1 MDAAFESGQGDD
13 ETERDDGSLADLVL
27 GAQRDDAAAWR
38 ELIERFTPLVVAIT
52 RGYRLSLEDAQD
64 VGQMVWL
71 KLFENIAKLR
81 EPRALPGWIRTTT
94 KREAL
99 RQLKAVG
106 RTQAMD
112 PSMLASLERAASEP
126 AVDTELLRVERE
138 RAVNDGLNEIEP
150 QHRTL
155 LILLC
160 ADERSSYQAIG
171 KTLGMPT
178 GSIGPTRARGLQ
190 KLRRTRSMTA
200 FLRAEGDSGL
210 LAAG

>member
-1 MDAAFESGQGDD
+1 MDAAFESGHGDD

-27 GAQRDDAAAWR
+27 GAQRDDAAAWQ

-52 RGYRLSLEDAQD
+52 RGYRLSVEDAQD
-64 VGQMVWL
+64 VRQMVWF

-81 EPRALPGWIRTTT
+81 EPQALPGWIRTTT

-99 RQLKAVG
+99 RQLKAGG

-155 LILLC
+155 LILLH
-160 ADERSSYQAIG
+160 ADQRPSYQAIG

-190 KLRRTRSMTA
+190 KLRRTKSMTA

>member
-1 MDAAFESGQGDD
+1 MDAAFESGHGDD

-52 RGYRLSLEDAQD
+52 RGYRLSVEDAQD
-64 VGQMVWL
+64 VRQMVWF

-81 EPRALPGWIRTTT
+81 EPQALPGWIRTTT

-99 RQLKAVG
+99 RQLKAGG

-112 PSMLASLERAASEP
+112 PSMLASLVRAASEP

-155 LILLC
+155 LILLH
-160 ADERSSYQAIG
+160 ADERPSYQAIG

-190 KLRRTRSMTA
+190 KLRRTTSMTA
-200 FLRAEGDSGL
+200 FLGVDSGL